1 MSLITTRSSPL
12 TASLKRNRRFIS
24 KWLFQIYAVFV
35 ETPGIVGI
43 RARWE
48 FFYFFKLKFSDCPC
62 RRSSKDR
69 STSWSSWGPVV
80 PSLAPSRESAVSL
93 GDTFYTSYLQ
103 TNPCAH
109 CLSSLC
115 SAACTEG
122 CAPRN
127 YSTTACYNAPTALPP
142 SLRIVFVKC
151 GDP

>member
-93 GDTFYTSYLQ
+93 GDTFYTSYLYRRILVPIANHRYALLLVPKVARLETIALQ
-103 TNPCAH
+103 PAIMPP
-109 CLSSLC
+109 LLC
-115 SAACTEG
+115 HQVYEL
-122 CAPRN
+122 
-127 YSTTACYNAPTALPP
+127 YL
-142 SLRIVFVKC
+142 
-151 GDP
+151 